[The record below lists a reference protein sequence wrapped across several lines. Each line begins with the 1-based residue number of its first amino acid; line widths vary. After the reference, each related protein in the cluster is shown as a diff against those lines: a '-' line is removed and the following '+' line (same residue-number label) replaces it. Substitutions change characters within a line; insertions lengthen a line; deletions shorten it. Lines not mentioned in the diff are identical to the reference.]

1 MKNLLVVA
9 ALALVCLGL
18 AGPVAAGDRAI
29 VFTIVVEPGMTDFTH
44 AGESFTVVTTQRLE
58 INFEGIT
65 PHRVWGFLL
74 PLDGYNLDPVKFIW
88 TTAGNDPLTLHE
100 GVLGGRRWFFDSNN
114 VTGHNEK
121 FD

>member
-1 MKNLLVVA
+1 MKNLLA
-9 ALALVCLGL
+9 TAMLALVCLGL
-18 AGPVAAGDRAI
+18 AGPAAAGDRM
-29 VFTIVVEPGMTDFTH
+29 FYSIVVDPGMTEFSY

-65 PHRVWGFLL
+65 ANRVWGFLL
-74 PLDGYNLDPVKFIW
+74 PLDGYNLDQVKFIW
-88 TTAGNDPLTLHE
+88 TSAGHDPLTLHE

-121 FD
+121 LN